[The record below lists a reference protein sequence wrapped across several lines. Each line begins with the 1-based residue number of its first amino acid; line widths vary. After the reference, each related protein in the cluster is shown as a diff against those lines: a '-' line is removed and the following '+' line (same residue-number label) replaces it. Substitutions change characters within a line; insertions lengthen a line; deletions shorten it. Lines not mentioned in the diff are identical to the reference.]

1 MKKMNGKKTNEKELQ
16 LQKLKKR
23 KKKGFYRK
31 VSLLKQVMQRER
43 EESQSEQKNEK
54 NILFIATG
62 GIVTFVII
70 PLILI
75 IGLIYNSPLA
85 VLFPPLEDGETVM
98 SVANQ
103 YVNEFHN
110 RVERLA
116 DVHEGYDEG
125 EIIYR
130 DYEGMN
136 PRKANLY
143 DIVAVYMV
151 KYGNGHV
158 ATIMDDIAKER
169 IRDIVNQMCS
179 FTRRARI
186 RVELDE
192 DGKEHEVR
200 IMQIEVKLRNYQ
212 DMIGFYDFSEEEI
225 QALNDLMSPQGLAML
240 TYWNTG
246 IEITSKSLLTEEE
259 IREILKDIED
269 PVRRTA
275 CAFALSKVGYPY
287 SQKYRDSGDYYDCS
301 SLAYYSWK
309 AAGVDISYQGMTTA
323 AAEAEGLEK
332 KGQTVSFE
340 EMQPGDLIFYSFTTN
355 GRYKNISHVAIY
367 VGDGMVVE
375 AKNEEE
381 GVVYGVTSKSY
392 KIMIGDVGKQE
403 GEN

>member
-1 MKKMNGKKTNEKELQ
+1 MMNEKKIKEKKLQ
-16 LQKLKKR
+16 VQKLKRR
-23 KKKGFYRK
+23 KNKGFYRK
-31 VSLLKQVMQRER
+31 VSFLKQVMQRE

-70 PLILI
+70 PLILV

-85 VLFPPLEDGETVM
+85 VLFPPLEAGETVM

-103 YVNEFHN
+103 YVNEFHS
-110 RVERLA
+110 RVERMT

-151 KYGNGHV
+151 EYGNGHV
-158 ATIMDDIAKER
+158 ATIMDDVAKER
-169 IRDIVNQMCS
+169 IQDIVNQMCS
-179 FTRRARI
+179 FTRRTRI
-186 RVELDE
+186 RVEKDE
-192 DGKEHEVR
+192 DGEEYEVR
-200 IMQIEVKLRNYQ
+200 AMQIEVNLRDYQ

-225 QALNDLMSPQGLAML
+225 QALNDLMSPQGLTML

-246 IEITSKSLLTEEE
+246 IEVTSKSLLTEEE
-259 IREILKDIED
+259 IREILKDIEN
-269 PVRRTA
+269 PARRTA

-367 VGDGMVVE
+367 VGKGMVVE

-381 GVVYGVTSKSY
+381 GVVYGT
-392 KIMIGDVGKQE
+392 VGKLYINSICNIYE
-403 GEN
+403 

>member
-1 MKKMNGKKTNEKELQ
+1 MNEKKIREKELQ
-16 LQKLKKR
+16 IQRLKKR

-31 VSLLKQVMQRER
+31 VSFLKKVMQRE
-43 EESQSEQKNEK
+43 EESQSEHKNEK

-70 PLILI
+70 PLILV

-103 YVNEFHN
+103 YVNEFHD

-116 DVHEGYDEG
+116 DVHEEYDEG

-151 KYGNGHV
+151 KYGKGHM
-158 ATIMDDIAKER
+158 ATIMNDVAKER
-169 IRDIVNQMCS
+169 IRDIVNQMCN
-179 FTRRARI
+179 FTRRTRI
-186 RVELDE
+186 RVEQDE
-192 DGKEHEVR
+192 DGEEHEVR
-200 IMQIEVKLRNYQ
+200 VMQIEVNLRDYQ
-212 DMIGFYDFSEEEI
+212 DMIEFYDFSEEEI
-225 QALNDLMSPQGLAML
+225 QALNDLMSPQGLTML

-246 IEITSKSLLTEEE
+246 IEVTSKSLLTEEE
-259 IREILKDIED
+259 IREILKDIEN
-269 PVRRTA
+269 PARRTA

-367 VGDGMVVE
+367 VGNGMAVE
-375 AKNEEE
+375 AKNEKE
-381 GVVYGVTSKSY
+381 GVVYGEASKNCL
-392 KIMIGDVGKQE
+392 IIVGASRSLVLDL
-403 GEN
+403 

>member
-1 MKKMNGKKTNEKELQ
+1 MKKVNEKKIREKKFQ
-16 LQKLKKR
+16 IQKLKKR

-31 VSLLKQVMQRER
+31 ASFLKQVMKQER
-43 EESQSEQKNEK
+43 EESQLEQKNEK
-54 NILFIATG
+54 NTLFIATG

-70 PLILI
+70 PLILV

-103 YVNEFHN
+103 YINEFHN
-110 RVERLA
+110 RVERMV
-116 DVHEGYDEG
+116 DVHEGYDKG

-151 KYGNGHV
+151 KHGNGRV
-158 ATIMDDIAKER
+158 ATIMDDTAKER
-169 IRDIVNQMCS
+169 IRDIVNQMCR
-179 FTRRARI
+179 FTRRTRI
-186 RVELDE
+186 RVDQ
-192 DGKEHEVR
+192 DGEEHEVR
-200 IMQIEVKLRNYQ
+200 VMQIEVTLKDYQ
-212 DMIGFYDFSEEEI
+212 DMIGFYHFSEEEI

-246 IEITSKSLLTEEE
+246 IEVTSKSLLTEEE

-309 AAGVDISYQGMTTA
+309 VAGVDISYQGMTTA

-332 KGQTVSFE
+332 KGQTVSFG

-367 VGDGMVVE
+367 VGNGMAVE

-381 GVVYGVTSKSY
+381 GVVFGT
-392 KIMIGDVGKQE
+392 VGKNCTVLVAC
-403 GEN
+403 GSK

>member
-1 MKKMNGKKTNEKELQ
+1 MNEKKTKEKELQ
-16 LQKLKKR
+16 VQRLKKR

-31 VSLLKQVMQRER
+31 VSFLKQVMQRED
-43 EESQSEQKNEK
+43 ESQSELKNEK

-70 PLILI
+70 PLILV

-85 VLFPPLEDGETVM
+85 VLFPPLEDGETVI

-103 YVNEFHN
+103 YVNEFHD
-110 RVERLA
+110 RVERMA
-116 DVHEGYDEG
+116 DVHEGYGQG
-125 EIIYR
+125 EIVYR
-130 DYEGMN
+130 DYEGIN

-151 KYGNGHV
+151 KYGKGHM
-158 ATIMDDIAKER
+158 ATIMNDVAKER
-169 IRDIVNQMCS
+169 IRDIVNQMCN
-179 FTRRARI
+179 FTRRTRI
-186 RVELDE
+186 RVEQDE
-192 DGKEHEVR
+192 DGEEHEVR
-200 IMQIEVKLRNYQ
+200 VIQIEVLLRDYQ

-225 QALNDLMSPQGLAML
+225 QALHDLMSPQGLAML

-246 IEITSKSLLTEEE
+246 IEVTSKSLLTEEE

-269 PVRRTA
+269 PARRTA

-287 SQKYRDSGDYYDCS
+287 SQKYRDSGDYFDCS

-309 AAGVDISYQGMTTA
+309 AAGVDISYRGMTTA

-367 VGDGMVVE
+367 VGNGMAVE
-375 AKNEEE
+375 AKNEKE
-381 GVVYGVTSKSY
+381 GVVCGTIEKKYMTIIVRSF
-392 KIMIGDVGKQE
+392 
-403 GEN
+403 

>member
-1 MKKMNGKKTNEKELQ
+1 MKKVNEKKIREKELQ
-16 LQKLKKR
+16 IQKLKKR

-31 VSLLKQVMQRER
+31 ASFLKQVMKQER

-62 GIVTFVII
+62 GIVTFVIV

-85 VLFPPLEDGETVM
+85 VLFPPLEDGETAI
-98 SVANQ
+98 SVTNQ

-110 RVERLA
+110 RVERMV

-158 ATIMDDIAKER
+158 VTIMDDIAKER
-169 IRDIVNQMCS
+169 IQDIVNQMCS
-179 FTRRARI
+179 FTRRTRI
-186 RVELDE
+186 RVEKDE
-192 DGKEHEVR
+192 DGEEHEVR
-200 IMQIEVKLRNYQ
+200 VMQIEVTLKDYQ
-212 DMIGFYDFSEEEI
+212 DMIGVYNFSKEEI
-225 QALNDLMSPQGLAML
+225 QALYDLMSPQGLAML

-246 IEITSKSLLTEEE
+246 IEVTSKSLLTEEE

-269 PVRRTA
+269 PARRTA

-309 AAGVDISYQGMTTA
+309 AAGIDISYQGMTTA

-332 KGQTVSFE
+332 KGQTVSFG

-355 GRYKNISHVAIY
+355 GRYRNISHVAIY
-367 VGDGMVVE
+367 VGNGMAVE

-381 GVVYGVTSKSY
+381 GVVYGLAEKNFVIVIAT
-392 KIMIGDVGKQE
+392 V
-403 GEN
+403 